1 MSPEPETSPLPLLG
15 VTVLIT
21 GAASEGGRET
31 ARALS
36 VMGANL
42 HLADTNETELI
53 EATLTFHENAKGGI
67 KLHVADIAEH
77 VDTEV
82 LAMDCEDA
90 TVIVHLAGIY
100 PDTENTDDVESKEQL
115 SRAWD
120 RRVIAADRLA
130 RELAGGFDD
139 EANLFLLLPFVPES
153 GGVQA
158 KMANAALETL
168 AKEHAGEATGLK
180 IQACPFYAPDALVG
194 LILEWVLKQKA

>member
-1 MSPEPETSPLPLLG
+1 MSSEPETSSLPLLG

-21 GAASEGGRET
+21 GAADKSGRET

-42 HLADTNETELI
+42 HLADINETALI
-53 EATLTFHENAKGGI
+53 EATLTFHGNAKGGI
-67 KLHVADIAEH
+67 KLHVADMAEH

-90 TVIVHLAGIY
+90 TVIIHLAGTF
-100 PDTENTDDVESKEQL
+100 PEGKDTGDLDVDEQL
-115 SRAWD
+115 RHAWA

-130 RELAGGFDD
+130 RELASGFDD
-139 EANLFLLLPFVPES
+139 EANTFLLLPLVPES

-168 AKEHAGEATGLK
+168 AKEHAGENAGLK
-180 IQACPFYAPDALVG
+180 IEACPFYAPDALVG